1 MNQSI
6 KEKLENLENQNKLLT
21 GNLVDSIWVVNAATL
36 KYEYVA
42 PPFNRIDGYTAKELI
57 GRSII
62 EELSPQGAKVAMEM
76 LERELDEYDQ
86 GKREAK
92 SFEMQAIRKNGKNY
106 WVEIKAKL
114 FEEPGR
120 PLKIVGVTRDI
131 TARKT
136 VELQMEKKNRELVDA
151 LAEKERLLKE
161 IKVLQA
167 LLPICS
173 GCRRIRDESGKWW
186 PLDAYVKEHTDS
198 DFTHTICPDCK
209 DVLYPGLGTT
219 KLK

>member
-1 MNQSI
+1 MRQSI
-6 KEKLENLENQNKLLT
+6 KEKLEDLENQNQLLT
-21 GNLVDSIWVVNAATL
+21 SNLVDSIWVLNAGTL
-36 KYEYVA
+36 RYEYIV
-42 PPFNRIDGYTAKELI
+42 PPFNRRDGYTATELI
-57 GRSII
+57 GRSIL
-62 EELSPQGAKVAMEM
+62 EELTPQDAEIAVEM
-76 LERELDEYDQ
+76 LETALDDYDK
-86 GKREAK
+86 GKHEAK
-92 SFEMQAIRKNGKNY
+92 SFEMEAIRKNGSKY

-114 FEEPGR
+114 LEEPGH

-136 VELQMEKKNRELVDA
+136 AELQMKKKNRELAAA

-167 LLPICS
+167 LLPVCS

-186 PLDAYVKEHTDS
+186 PLDAYVQEHTDS

-209 DVLYPGLGTT
+209 DVFYPGLGTN
-219 KLK
+219 KLT